1 MKKMN
6 LIIIGMLLFGIISC
20 RETST
25 NDKPKDT
32 MNGTTPSGD
41 TTSSIDNN
49 ANADGVVTYKQG
61 DMENMGVMNQD
72 MSQTYSELEMS
83 KEQIETYQSN
93 MGAVDET
100 GNDNQ
105 SAYQDQQ
112 DKAMKSTLTDGQYDK
127 YQMMKSSKTANDTNQ

>member
-1 MKKMN
+1 MKN
-6 LIIIGMLLFGIISC
+6 INVIIIGIVLCGLIAC

-25 NDKPKDT
+25 NDKPGDN

-41 TTSSIDNN
+41 TTSSINNN
-49 ANADGVVTYKQG
+49 AHMDGVVTYKQG

-83 KEQIETYQSN
+83 PDQIETYQSN
-93 MGAVDET
+93 MGAMDEA

-112 DKAMKSTLTDGQYDK
+112 DKTMKSVLTDVQYDK
-127 YQMMKSSKTANDTNQ
+127 YSMMKSTKTNNKDQ